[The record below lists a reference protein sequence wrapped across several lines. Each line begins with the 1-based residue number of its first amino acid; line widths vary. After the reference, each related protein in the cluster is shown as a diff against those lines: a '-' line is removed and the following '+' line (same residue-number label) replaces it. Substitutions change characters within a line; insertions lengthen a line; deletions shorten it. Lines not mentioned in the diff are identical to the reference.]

1 MQAGQIVALH
11 TAGILGRHQN
21 QNKGFQMHYYRQQH
35 PLHNIPGPRPKSFIT
50 GNMSQFF
57 GSGSIPFQHDIVKS
71 FATRPMLYIYDPK
84 ALHAVLVRDSDNY
97 EQSGRLISIN
107 KALVG
112 PGWWLQLRKM
122 LNPIFTAHRMRCLLP
137 ICYDIGF
144 TLYLQADRNKLDIL
158 SWTTRIALEAI
169 GRSGLGHSFDALVDD
184 RRLHRGLYS
193 ARPSISRLEQW
204 MGVVPFIHRIPMPI
218 RQCLS
223 LFSTIKAGHELRLV
237 MDAVITYGKRIA
249 DARKLALQ
257 DGDVDIT
264 NQTARGDDF
273 MSTLMKAN
281 MAASEEIGY
290 PRRKSSPR
298 PRNATSNYDVL
309 LVTATDTTA
318 STLARNLELLAHYPV
333 AQERLRTEAITVRD
347 GDVTLAA

>member
-1 MQAGQIVALH
+1 MLCGGAFALCFVA
-11 TAGILGRHQN
+11 RS
-21 QNKGFQMHYYRQQH
+21 YYRQQH

-71 FATRPMLYIYDPK
+71 FATGVVRLHGMFGRPMLYIYDPK

-112 PGWWLQLRKM
+112 PGLVATVDDHHRAQRKM

-144 TLYLQADRNKLDIL
+144 TVSDTMAALLASGPQQLDIL

-184 RRLHRGLYS
+184 RRCEFGNVIVNLI
-193 ARPSISRLEQW
+193 PSISRLEQW

-249 DARKLALQ
+249 DARSFALQ

-273 MSTLMKAN
+273 MSTLMKG
-281 MAASEEIGY
+281 EYGC
-290 PRRKSSPR
+290 
-298 PRNATSNYDVL
+298 L
-309 LVTATDTTA
+309 
-318 STLARNLELLAHYPV
+318 
-333 AQERLRTEAITVRD
+333 
-347 GDVTLAA
+347 